1 MASRTDTAGLSMPD
15 NSAMPSWISSILLA
29 AVTTLLIGLVVN
41 PRLEARKPRIEAKN
55 NQKRLAWEAR
65 AEFSKR
71 VLVILSACGRLRESP
86 VPPALAETRPELATR
101 LDAERQRWHAQLG
114 EATQYLIDNMELFA
128 FGYASDRLRT
138 IVGQFV
144 VNARA
149 VVLSDR
155 SVEKKAERLTALA
168 SPIQTLFFVPRWR
181 AIAIV
186 RSLEQFERAVASL
199 DDDLPEETTAE
210 PGPAPTAPQTVT

>member
-1 MASRTDTAGLSMPD
+1 MPD

-29 AVTTLLIGLVVN
+29 AATTLLIGLVVN

-86 VPPALAETRPELATR
+86 VPPASAGTRPELAAR
-101 LDAERQRWHAQLG
+101 LDAERQRWLAQLD
-114 EATQYLIDNMELFA
+114 EATQYLIDNMELFV

-149 VVLSDR
+149 VVISDR
-155 SVEKKAERLTALA
+155 SVERKAERLTALA

-181 AIAIV
+181 VTTIV
-186 RSLEQFERAVASL
+186 RSLEQFERAMASL
-199 DDDLPEETTAE
+199 DDDLPEEITAE
-210 PGPAPTAPQTVT
+210 PGPAPTVPRPVT